1 LLFRAEGLGVGVV
14 RDGQVQLVPVQ
25 VGRDYGAKVEITAEL
40 TPQDQVILNPSD
52 SLAQGERVQIEQGDG
67 E

>member
-1 LLFRAEGLGVGVV
+1 V
-14 RDGQVQLVPVQ
+14 RHGRVELTPVEI
-25 VGRDYGAKVEITAEL
+25 GHDYGAKVEITAGL

-52 SLAQGERVQIEQGDG
+52 SLAQGEPVQIEKGAA